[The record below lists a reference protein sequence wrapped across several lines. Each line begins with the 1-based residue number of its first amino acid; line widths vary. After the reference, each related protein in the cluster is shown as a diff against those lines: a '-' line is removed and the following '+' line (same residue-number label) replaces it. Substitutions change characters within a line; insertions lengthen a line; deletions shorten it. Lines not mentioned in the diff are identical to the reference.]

1 MRVTTYPSLLHFKRR
16 LGALFCCAVFGLP
29 GIHAAH
35 GDPWYFIDSDIS
47 LGRMTRDQTAPVT
60 FKIKNNTDKPLKI
73 ISAEASCRCSTL
85 EDSPE
90 EIPAHGVGTFKW
102 VFSAA
107 RSEGVVTETVT
118 VEAADGRAIFGTFS
132 ADIEK
137 APAKP
142 KAVKPKS

>member
-1 MRVTTYPSLLHFKRR
+1 V
-16 LGALFCCAVFGLP
+16 AFGLF
-29 GIHAAH
+29 GVQEAH

-47 LGRMTRDQTAPVT
+47 LGRMTRDQSAPVI

-85 EDSPE
+85 EDSPD
-90 EIPAHGVGTFKW
+90 EIPAHRVGTFKW

-107 RSEGVVTETVT
+107 RSEGVVNETVT

-132 ADIEK
+132 ADV
-137 APAKP
+137 
-142 KAVKPKS
+142 VKPSAKTKGTKSKS